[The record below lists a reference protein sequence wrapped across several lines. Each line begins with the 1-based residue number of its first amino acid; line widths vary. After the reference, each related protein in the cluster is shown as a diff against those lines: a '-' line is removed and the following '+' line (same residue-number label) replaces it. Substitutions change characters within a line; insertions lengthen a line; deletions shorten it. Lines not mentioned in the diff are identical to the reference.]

1 MNKEQ
6 EKKYLIEAEKMAAD
20 GVDFKTFHNHFFSQT
35 SPLLRNTTR
44 EERIKFIKSPLY
56 KQLTKLEIK
65 LGVEQGYLTTNKKTG
80 KPVEREFS
88 GEFRLR
94 IAVSLHQR
102 LVVEA
107 RREQVSLNQLC
118 LIKLAQPLSAAL
130 RQAST
135 AAR

>member
-6 EKKYLIEAEKMAAD
+6 EKKYLLEAERLVQEK
-20 GVDFKTFHNHFFSQT
+20 VDFKVFHNHFLAQGSA
-35 SPLLRNTTR
+35 LLRDMSKEN
-44 EERIKFIKSPLY
+44 RIRFVKRSLY
-56 KQLTKLEIK
+56 RHLLKLETQ
-65 LGVEQGYLTTNKKTG
+65 LGLEQGYLTMDKKTG

-94 IAVSLHQR
+94 LARSLHQE

-118 LIKLAQPLSAAL
+118 LIKLARPLQAA
-130 RQAST
+130 
-135 AAR
+135 